1 MFDTPAFAGSTTAR
15 VTVPVLHDDEDG
27 KPASAGLTE
36 IEHVA
41 PLAITAESVT
51 EPPRTFVGPDDAENE
66 EMVGAG
72 TASTVTVADPFA
84 VPETFVALSAT
95 V

>member
-1 MFDTPAFAGSTTAR
+1 VTTPWK
-15 VTVPVLHDDEDG
+15 VTL
-27 KPASAGLTE
+27 
-36 IEHVA
+36 
-41 PLAITAESVT
+41 
-51 EPPRTFVGPDDAENE
+51 PPRLDTELDDAENE